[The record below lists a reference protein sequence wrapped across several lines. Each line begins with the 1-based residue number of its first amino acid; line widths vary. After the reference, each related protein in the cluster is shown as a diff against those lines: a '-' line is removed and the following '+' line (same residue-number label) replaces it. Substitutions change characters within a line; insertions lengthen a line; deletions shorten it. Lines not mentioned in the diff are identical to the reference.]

1 MSYTMTYDVSHKVG
15 RGGHAK
21 AFFRHIARD
30 VDQAAGFS
38 FPQANR
44 NIVADRTKLNSTFV
58 NDGKGGYRRPQSV
71 DGRPPSD
78 EFDDYLQQRLRTVTR
93 ALRKDAVL
101 IRGVVLQ
108 LDPKWFE
115 EHNPDWREEGLN
127 RRAAEYTHA
136 AIRWARGEFGEENII
151 GMSMHLDEVNPGL
164 QLMIT
169 PITADGRLAQKDF
182 FKGPADLKR
191 QHREVRGAVAAAGY
205 DVEYRV
211 TERSREHLS
220 SSEFQAKADRLRD
233 ATSALEFELD
243 VSLQRNKS
251 LAKRSTA
258 LDQREIELAERE
270 TQVAERRREAAA
282 AQARAVDEAAAAR
295 TSSLRAREAH
305 LAAERARE
313 EAAAERERL
322 ALNNQRLES
331 LPPFFERW
339 LDKTTINGQPI
350 RKRFEADRIKM
361 RSEIKAKLGPASA
374 HVDKPRDAL
383 EL

>member
-1 MSYTMTYDVSHKVG
+1 MTYDVSHKVG
-15 RGGHAK
+15 RGGHAR

-38 FPQANR
+38 FRHANR
-44 NIVADRTKLNSTFV
+44 NIVPERTKLNSTFL
-58 NDGKGGYRRPQSV
+58 NDGEGGYRRPQSI

-78 EFDDYLQQRLRTVTR
+78 EFHDYLQRRLSTVTR
-93 ALRKDAVL
+93 PLRKDAILV
-101 IRGVVLQ
+101 RGVVLQ

-115 EHNPDWREEGLN
+115 QHNPDWREGGLN
-127 RRAAEYTHA
+127 RQAAQYTRAAVD
-136 AIRWARGEFGEENII
+136 WARREFGEENII
-151 GMSMHLDEVNPGL
+151 GLSMHLDEVHPGL

-169 PITADGRLAQKDF
+169 PVTVDGRLSQKDF

-191 QHREVRGAVAAAGY
+191 QHRGVRDAVAAAGY

-233 ATSALEFELD
+233 ATRALEFELD

-258 LDQREIELAERE
+258 LDQREKELAERE
-270 TQVAERRREAAA
+270 SQVAERRREAAA

-339 LDKTTINGQPI
+339 LDKTTINEKPI

-361 RSEIKAKLGPASA
+361 RNEIDTKLDPAVI

>member
-44 NIVADRTKLNSTFV
+44 NIMADRTVLNSTFV

-78 EFDDYLQQRLRTVTR
+78 EFDDYLQQRLSTVTR

-115 EHNPDWREEGLN
+115 VHNPNWREEGLN

-136 AIRWARGEFGEENII
+136 SIRWARGEFGEENII

-169 PITADGRLAQKDF
+169 PITPDGRLAQKEF

-191 QHREVRGAVAAAGY
+191 QHRGVRDAVAAAGY

-220 SSEFQAKADRLRD
+220 SSEFQARADRLRD

-258 LDQREIELAERE
+258 LDEREKELAERE
-270 TQVAERRREAAA
+270 TQVAQRQREAAA

-339 LDKTTINGQPI
+339 LDKTTINEKPI
-350 RKRFEADRIKM
+350 RKRFEADRVKM
-361 RSEIKAKLGPASA
+361 RNEIKDKLGPVSTQI
-374 HVDKPRDAL
+374 DKSGDAL

>member
-15 RGGHAK
+15 RGGHATT
-21 AFFRHIARD
+21 FFRHIARD
-30 VDQAAGFS
+30 VDRRAGFA
-38 FPQANR
+38 FPQANL
-44 NIVADRTKLNSTFV
+44 NIVADRTMLNSTFV
-58 NDGKGGYRRPQSV
+58 NDGMGGYRRPQSV

-78 EFDDYLQQRLRTVTR
+78 ELDDYLQQRLSTVTR

-115 EHNPDWREEGLN
+115 QYNPDWRESGLN
-127 RRAAEYTHA
+127 RQAAQYTRAAVDWV
-136 AIRWARGEFGEENII
+136 RREFGEENII

-164 QLMIT
+164 HVMIT
-169 PITADGRLAQKDF
+169 PITSDGRLAQKEF
-182 FKGPADLKR
+182 FKGPADLRR
-191 QHREVRGAVAAAGY
+191 QHREVRDAVAAAGY

-258 LDQREIELAERE
+258 LDGREKELAERE
-270 TQVAERRREAAA
+270 THAAERQREAAA
-282 AQARAVDEAAAAR
+282 AQAIAADEAAAAR

-313 EAAAERERL
+313 EAAAERARL
-322 ALNNQRLES
+322 ALNNQRLDN

-339 LDKTTINGQPI
+339 LDKTTVGGQPI
-350 RKRFEADRIKM
+350 RKRFEADRVKM
-361 RSEIKAKLGPASA
+361 RSEIKAKLGPAST
-374 HVDKPRDAL
+374 HVAKPRDAL

>member
-30 VDQAAGFS
+30 VDQAAGFH
-38 FPQANR
+38 FPQANP

-58 NDGKGGYRRPQSV
+58 NDGNGGYRRPQSV

-78 EFDDYLQQRLRTVTR
+78 EFDDYLQQRLSTVQR
-93 ALRKDAVL
+93 ALRRDAVL

-115 EHNPDWREEGLN
+115 QYNPDWREEGLN

-151 GMSMHLDEVNPGL
+151 GMSMHLE
-164 QLMIT
+164 
-169 PITADGRLAQKDF
+169 
-182 FKGPADLKR
+182 GPADLKR
-191 QHREVRGAVAAAGY
+191 QHREVRDAVAAAGY

-233 ATSALEFELD
+233 AASALEFELD
-243 VSLQRNKS
+243 VSLQRNKR
-251 LAKRSTA
+251 LAKRSTV
-258 LDQREIELAERE
+258 LDEREKELAERE
-270 TQVAERRREAAA
+270 TQVAERHREAAA
-282 AQARAVDEAAAAR
+282 ARARAADEAAAAR

-305 LAAERARE
+305 LKAERARE
-313 EAAAERERL
+313 EAAAERDRL
-322 ALNNQRLES
+322 ALNNQRLDS

-339 LDKTTINGQPI
+339 LDRTTVAGKPI
-350 RKRFEADRIKM
+350 RTRFEADRIKM
-361 RSEIKAKLGPASA
+361 RSEIKAKLGPAST
-374 HVDKPRDAL
+374 HVEKRRDAL

>member
-30 VDQAAGFS
+30 VDQAAGFA

-58 NDGKGGYRRPQSV
+58 NDGNGGYRRPQSV

-78 EFDDYLQQRLRTVTR
+78 ELDDYLQRRLSTVTR
-93 ALRKDAVL
+93 VLRKDAVL

-115 EHNPDWREEGLN
+115 QHNPDWREGGLN
-127 RRAAEYTHA
+127 RQAAEYTRA
-136 AIRWARGEFGEENII
+136 AVDWARGEFGEENIL

-182 FKGPADLKR
+182 FKGPADLRR
-191 QHREVRGAVAAAGY
+191 QHREVRNAVAAAGY

-233 ATSALEFELD
+233 ATTALEFELD
-243 VSLQRNKS
+243 VSLQKNNS

-258 LDQREIELAERE
+258 LSERETELAARETQAAERE
-270 TQVAERRREAAA
+270 REAAA
-282 AQARAVDEAAAAR
+282 AQARAADEAAAAR
-295 TSSLRAREAH
+295 VSSKRAHEAH

-313 EAAAERERL
+313 EAATERDRS
-322 ALNNQRLES
+322 ALLSQHLDS

-339 LDKTTINGQPI
+339 LDRTTVAGQPI

-361 RSEIKAKLGPASA
+361 RSEIKAKLGPAST

>member
-15 RGGHAK
+15 RGGHAR

-38 FPQANR
+38 FPQGNR
-44 NIVADRTKLNSTFV
+44 NIVADRTVLNSTFV

-78 EFDDYLQQRLRTVTR
+78 EFDDYLQQRLSTVKR

-101 IRGVVLQ
+101 MRGVVLQ

-164 QLMIT
+164 QVMIT
-169 PITADGRLAQKDF
+169 PITPDGRLAQKEF

-191 QHREVRGAVAAAGY
+191 QHRGVRDAVAAEGY

-220 SSEFQAKADRLRD
+220 SSEFQAKAERLRD

-251 LAKRSTA
+251 LAKRSAA
-258 LDQREIELAERE
+258 LSERE
-270 TQVAERRREAAA
+270 SEVVKREGEVAERQREAAA
-282 AQARAVDEAAAAR
+282 AQARAAQESDAAR
-295 TSSLRAREAH
+295 QLARRVREAH

-313 EAAAERERL
+313 EAVTERDRS
-322 ALNNQRLES
+322 ALLNQRLEA

-339 LDKTTINGQPI
+339 LDKTMIGGQPI
-350 RKRFEADRIKM
+350 RRRYEADQIKM
-361 RSEIKAKLGPASA
+361 RAEIKRRFDQSSSFVETPK
-374 HVDKPRDAL
+374 DAP
-383 EL
+383 ER

>member
-44 NIVADRTKLNSTFV
+44 NIVADRTVLNSTFV

-78 EFDDYLQQRLRTVTR
+78 EFDDYLQQRLSTVTR

-115 EHNPDWREEGLN
+115 VHNPNWREEGLN

-191 QHREVRGAVAAAGY
+191 QHREVRDAVAAAGY

-220 SSEFQAKADRLRD
+220 SSEFQARADRLRD

-251 LAKRSTA
+251 LVKRSTA
-258 LDQREIELAERE
+258 LDEREEELAERE
-270 TQVAERRREAAA
+270 TQVAQRQREAAA

-295 TSSLRAREAH
+295 TTSLRAREAH
-305 LAAERARE
+305 LAAERALE
-313 EAAAERERL
+313 EAAAERDRL
-322 ALNNQRLES
+322 ALNNQRLDS

>member
-44 NIVADRTKLNSTFV
+44 NIVAERTELNNTFV
-58 NDGKGGYRRPQSV
+58 NDGKGGYRRPQSI

-78 EFDDYLQQRLRTVTR
+78 EFDDYLQQRLSTVTR

-101 IRGVVLQ
+101 VRGVVLQ

-115 EHNPDWREEGLN
+115 VHNSDWREEGLN
-127 RRAAEYTHA
+127 RRATEYTRA
-136 AIRWARGEFGEENII
+136 AIRWARGEFGEKNII

-169 PITADGRLAQKDF
+169 PVTPDGRLAQKEF

-191 QHREVRGAVAAAGY
+191 QHREVRDAVAAAGY

-233 ATSALEFELD
+233 ATTALEFELD

-251 LAKRSTA
+251 LAKRSAA
-258 LDQREIELAERE
+258 LSDRESEVVERE
-270 TQVAERRREAAA
+270 REVAERQREAAA
-282 AQARAVDEAAAAR
+282 AQARAAEEAEAARQLAR
-295 TSSLRAREAH
+295 RAREAR
-305 LAAERARE
+305 LEAERARE
-313 EAAAERERL
+313 EAATERDRSSL
-322 ALNNQRLES
+322 LNQRLETF
-331 LPPFFERW
+331 PPFFERW
-339 LDKTTINGQPI
+339 LDKTMIGGQPI
-350 RKRFEADRIKM
+350 RRRYEADRIKM
-361 RSEIKAKLGPASA
+361 RAEIKRRFDPSSTFIETPK
-374 HVDKPRDAL
+374 DAP
-383 EL
+383 ER